1 MNGYIETRVVL
12 VLIILLNLTIAYRSN
27 AVHRHISKRLW
38 NGLFIVQAVAVTLY
52 ILLNDILTPI
62 QNADY
67 MTIFG
72 YIFVYFFM
80 FLGWAS
86 WLPNTFLEPDT
97 VYLMEPCDMLI
108 YKNEHYVS
116 GVVKTGLKETHVLLK
131 NEPSRPLPQQPI
143 AVKLLCI
150 CDGYIFVTAI
160 RTLSV
165 YLI

>member
-12 VLIILLNLTIAYRSN
+12 GLIILLNLTIAYESN

-52 ILLNDILTPI
+52 ILLNDIVTPI
-62 QNADY
+62 QNADC

-80 FLGWAS
+80 FIGWAS
-86 WLPNTFLEPDT
+86 WSPNTFLEPDT
-97 VYLMEPCDMLI
+97 VYLMEPCDMFI

-131 NEPSRPLPQQPI
+131 NEPPRPLPQQPI

-160 RTLSV
+160 
-165 YLI
+165 